1 MVAAVAGAAP
11 ALAEAVSGGGGVYLA
26 YLPLAHVLEFTI
38 EHTCIFYGFQLGY
51 GSPRTLTDS
60 SVRNCKGDIREL
72 RPTFMAG
79 VPAVWETIRKGI
91 QSKLDNATSA
101 EKFVFEK
108 AYNLKKG
115 LMRMG

>member
-11 ALAEAVSGGGGVYLA
+11 ALAETVSGGGGVYLA

-51 GSPRTLTDS
+51 GSPRTLTDA